1 MIVSLY
7 IVLFIIGVL
16 LTIYAVENDS
26 IIFCLINVVLWLVLM
41 AESLNIQ
48 SLYYDTNGVAGF
60 LQKSEWG
67 ISAFCLVFI
76 FLNLIYALAL
86 QFDWRKKFP

>member
-26 IIFCLINVVLWLVLM
+26 IIFSLINVVLWLILM
-41 AESLNIQ
+41 AESFSLQ
-48 SLYYDTNGVAGF
+48 PLYYDSSGVVSF
-60 LQKSEWG
+60 LQEW
-67 ISAFCLVFI
+67 SMFASCLVFI
-76 FLNLIYALAL
+76 FINLKSYSIL
-86 QFDWRKKFP
+86 KKVK